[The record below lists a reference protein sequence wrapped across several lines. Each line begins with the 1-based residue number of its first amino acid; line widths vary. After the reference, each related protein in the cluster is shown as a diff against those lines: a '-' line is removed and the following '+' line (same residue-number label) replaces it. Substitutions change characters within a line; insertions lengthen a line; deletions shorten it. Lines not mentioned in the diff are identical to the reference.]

1 MNMKYSAKFYSRS
14 LIFKLY
20 LAFISVQNCINT
32 ELLTYSPISFNIGQ
46 KEKEA
51 VEAIL
56 QDCSAELRDIYNQTR
71 TGNGQKWLMIDLE
84 DKEKMY
90 ADIFRFIDIRR
101 G

>member
-1 MNMKYSAKFYSRS
+1 MKFRKAGKNLCTIYPKEGYFSV
-14 LIFKLY
+14 LI
-20 LAFISVQNCINT
+20 V
-32 ELLTYSPISFNIGQ
+32 IGQ

-90 ADIFRFIDIRR
+90 ADILRFIDIRR